1 MARPGYALAVKAGG
15 GGQVKT
21 IMIQLAGLV
30 ANAFGALTM
39 TWLMPERGRII
50 GVTFDA
56 AALGGT
62 HSTSTI
68 DVSAVATS
76 LLDALIDVAAHTPA
90 TPVHVEGTA
99 LSATAEDVAKDT
111 QMRVVLAESGGST
124 PLIQGSLLQI
134 DYVPL
139 GD

>member
-30 ANAFGALTM
+30 ANAFGALTVKRR
-39 TWLMPERGRII
+39 MPERGQIV

-68 DVSAVATS
+68 DVQAVAVT
-76 LLDALIDVAAHTPA
+76 LLYD
-90 TPVHVEGTA
+90 
-99 LSATAEDVAKDT
+99 
-111 QMRVVLAESGGST
+111 
-124 PLIQGSLLQI
+124 
-134 DYVPL
+134 
-139 GD
+139 